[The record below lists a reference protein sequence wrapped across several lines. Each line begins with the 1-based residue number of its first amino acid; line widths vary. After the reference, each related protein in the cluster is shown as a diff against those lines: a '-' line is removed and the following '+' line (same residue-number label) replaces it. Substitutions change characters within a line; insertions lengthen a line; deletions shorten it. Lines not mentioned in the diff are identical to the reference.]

1 MDTSGVPSD
10 AHSRACSQQSH
21 TSQQKSKGKV
31 AGFQKHVLLTGMVYD
46 LSLEVADKLTWTM
59 LLAFLTYKAID

>member
-46 LSLEVADKLTWTM
+46 LSLEVADKLT
-59 LLAFLTYKAID
+59 